1 MALCEPKITPWI
13 KKNAARRKNESVN
26 AMKKPSQS
34 AKRSFHQREA
44 VSTGYR
50 AAAND

>member
-26 AMKKPSQS
+26 
-34 AKRSFHQREA
+34 
-44 VSTGYR
+44 GYEKTESVGET
-50 AAAND
+50 